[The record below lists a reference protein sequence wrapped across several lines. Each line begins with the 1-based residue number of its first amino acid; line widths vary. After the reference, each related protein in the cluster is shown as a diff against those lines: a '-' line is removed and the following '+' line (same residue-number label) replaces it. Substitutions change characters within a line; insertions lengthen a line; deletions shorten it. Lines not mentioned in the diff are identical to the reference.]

1 MGRPKE
7 TLSFVKDGQGKGLSK
22 MGVEN
27 NFQPFCSPIA
37 AGLSIS
43 VRIVLKSSS
52 GGFWAK

>member
-7 TLSFVKDGQGKGLSK
+7 TLSFEKDGQGEGLSK

-27 NFQPFCSPIA
+27 NLQPFCSPIA